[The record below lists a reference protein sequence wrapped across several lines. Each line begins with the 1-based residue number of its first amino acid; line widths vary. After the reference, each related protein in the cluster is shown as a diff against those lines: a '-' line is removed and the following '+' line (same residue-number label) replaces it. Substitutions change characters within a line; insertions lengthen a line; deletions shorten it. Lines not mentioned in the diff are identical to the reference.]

1 MSWGARP
8 ILRRCESRGRD
19 MICCGISFHTTE
31 ALETLTFLRERK
43 IGDEK

>member
-1 MSWGARP
+1 MSWVARP
-8 ILRRCESRGRD
+8 ILRRCESGERD
-19 MICCGISFHTTE
+19 MICCGISFHTTK